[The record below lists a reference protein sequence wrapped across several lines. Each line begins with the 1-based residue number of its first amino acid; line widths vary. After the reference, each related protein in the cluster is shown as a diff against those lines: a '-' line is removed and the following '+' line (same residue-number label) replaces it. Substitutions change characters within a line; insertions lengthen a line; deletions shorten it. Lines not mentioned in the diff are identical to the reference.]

1 MKRLWIIT
9 AVLLAVALA
18 GITVWHLL
26 PPGAPA
32 PSELFRRYEHQ
43 NGVRVGYI
51 EDFRFDDSTLVDVV
65 TLEAIEPDGWRWM
78 EDEFNLS
85 AHQISHDSTED
96 PGSTRIDFWPCDD
109 GQGIAVLSRSDSALC
124 FVQPRSQQELEHVI
138 MYYLKKMKE

>member
-9 AVLLAVALA
+9 AVLLAVAIA

-43 NGVRVGYI
+43 KGVRVGYI
-51 EDFRFDDSTLVDVV
+51 EDFDLR
-65 TLEAIEPDGWRWM
+65 
-78 EDEFNLS
+78 

-96 PGSTRIDFWPCDD
+96 PGSTRIVFWPCDD
-109 GQGIAVLSRSDSALC
+109 GQCIAVLSRSDSALC